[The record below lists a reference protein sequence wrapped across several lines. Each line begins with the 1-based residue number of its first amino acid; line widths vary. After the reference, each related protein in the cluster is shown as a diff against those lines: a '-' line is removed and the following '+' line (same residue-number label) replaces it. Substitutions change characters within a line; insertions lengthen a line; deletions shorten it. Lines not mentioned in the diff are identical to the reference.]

1 MTAFYIARVEITDRE
16 AYQEYARLAPGTV
29 IAHGG
34 KYRVR
39 DGRTKSLEGQKNNAR
54 NVIIEFPS
62 FEQADAWYHSPEYQ
76 AIVPIRQSASDSE
89 MFIAEG
95 YW

>member
-1 MTAFYIARVEITDRE
+1 MTAFYIARVDIHDRKTY
-16 AYQEYARLAPGTV
+16 AEYARLAPGTV
-29 IAHGG
+29 IAYGG

-39 DGRTKSLEGQKNNAR
+39 DGRTRSLEGRENKAR

-62 FEQADAWYHSPEYQ
+62 FEQAEAWYFSPEYQ
-76 AIVPIRQSASDSE
+76 AIIPIRQKSSESE
-89 MFIAEG
+89 MFIVEG

>member
-1 MTAFYIARVEITDRE
+1 MTAFYVARVDIADPE
-16 AYQEYARLAPGTV
+16 AYAEYARLAPGTV

-39 DGRTKSLEGQKNNAR
+39 DGRTKSLEGRENTAR
-54 NVIIEFPS
+54 NVIIEFPT

-76 AIVPIRQSASDSE
+76 AIVPIRRKSSESE
-89 MFIAEG
+89 MFIVEG

>member
-1 MTAFYIARVEITDRE
+1 MTAFYIARVDITDQE
-16 AYQEYARLAPGTV
+16 AYAEYARIAPGTV

-39 DGRTKSLEGQKNNAR
+39 DGRTKTLEGKDNNAR
-54 NVIIEFPS
+54 NVVIEFPS
-62 FEQADAWYHSPEYQ
+62 FDRAEAWYNSPEYQ
-76 AIVPIRQSASDSE
+76 AIIPIRQKAGESDH
-89 MFIAEG
+89 FIVEG

>member
-1 MTAFYIARVEITDRE
+1 MSAFYIARVEIHDRDTY
-16 AYQEYARLAPGTV
+16 AEYARLAPGTV
-29 IAHGG
+29 ISHGG

-39 DGRTKSLEGQKNNAR
+39 DGRTKSLEGRKNNAR

-62 FEQADAWYHSPEYQ
+62 FAQADAWYHSAEYQ
-76 AIVPIRQSASDSE
+76 AIIPIRQKSSESE
-89 MFIAEG
+89 MFIVDG

>member
-1 MTAFYIARVEITDRE
+1 MTAFYVARVDVTDPE
-16 AYQEYARLAPGTV
+16 TYAEYARLAPGTV

-39 DGRTKSLEGQKNNAR
+39 GGRTKSLEGRENSVR
-54 NVIIEFPS
+54 NVIIEFPT
-62 FEQADAWYHSPEYQ
+62 FEQADTWYYSPEYQ
-76 AIVPIRQSASDSE
+76 AIIPIRQKASESE
-89 MFIAEG
+89 MFIVEG